1 MPSLLDWETDMS
13 RRPTAAHNLALR
25 AAEAAVELDERDEPA
40 PAASVEPASTN
51 RPRGRPKGRRAVE
64 ARLTLYLDEKRHA
77 ALVRMAEDRG
87 RSIHSL
93 ILEGVD
99 LVIGKPVISGWK

>member
-1 MPSLLDWETDMS
+1 MA

-25 AAEAAVELDERDEPA
+25 AAEAAVDLDEGAEAAEPTSETTA
-40 PAASVEPASTN
+40 PAKRAP
-51 RPRGRPKGRRAVE
+51 GRPKGKRPVE
-64 ARLTLYLDEKRHA
+64 ARLTLYLDEKRHS
-77 ALVRMAEDRG
+77 ALSRMAEDRG

-99 LVIGKPVISGWK
+99 LVIGKPTVSGWQ

>member
-1 MPSLLDWETDMS
+1 MA

-25 AAEAAVELDERDEPA
+25 AAEAAAEAAAEPA
-40 PAASVEPASTN
+40 AEADASAEPTTTRRS
-51 RPRGRPKGRRAVE
+51 RGRPKGRRPVE
-64 ARLTLYLDEKRHA
+64 ARFTVYLDETRHA

-93 ILEGVD
+93 ILEGIDHVT
-99 LVIGKPVISGWK
+99 GKPVVSVWK

>member
-1 MPSLLDWETDMS
+1 MS

-25 AAEAAVELDERDEPA
+25 AAEAAVDIEPVETAAELPR
-40 PAASVEPASTN
+40 TRG
-51 RPRGRPKGRRAVE
+51 RPRGRRQVD
-64 ARLTLYLDEKRHA
+64 ARLTLYLDEPRHA
-77 ALVRMAEDRG
+77 ALVRMAEDQG

-99 LVIGKPVISGWK
+99 HVIGKPVISGWK

>member
-1 MPSLLDWETDMS
+1 MS

-25 AAEAAVELDERDEPA
+25 AAEAAVEIDEQVELAAPPTEPT
-40 PAASVEPASTN
+40 PTN
-51 RPRGRPKGRRAVE
+51 RTRGRPKGRRPVE

-99 LVIGKPVISGWK
+99 HVIGKPVVSGWK

>member
-1 MPSLLDWETDMS
+1 MG

-25 AAEAAVELDERDEPA
+25 AAEAAVEVDEQVELAAIEPPIEPTT
-40 PAASVEPASTN
+40 PAN
-51 RPRGRPKGRRAVE
+51 RARGRPKGKRPVE
-64 ARLTLYLDEKRHA
+64 ARLTLYLDERRHA

-99 LVIGKPVISGWK
+99 HVIGKPVVSGWK

>member
-1 MPSLLDWETDMS
+1 MT

-25 AAEAAVELDERDEPA
+25 AAEAAIDIDER
-40 PAASVEPASTN
+40 VEPAAIESTEPTPTN
-51 RPRGRPKGRRAVE
+51 RARGRPKGRRPVE

-99 LVIGKPVISGWK
+99 HVIEKPVISGWK

>member
-1 MPSLLDWETDMS
+1 MT
-13 RRPTAAHNLALR
+13 RRPSAAHNLALR
-25 AAEAAVELDERDEPA
+25 AAEAAVEADA
-40 PAASVEPASTN
+40 VEPPASAEPTPKAKGG
-51 RPRGRPKGRRAVE
+51 RPRGRRPVQ
-64 ARLTLYLDEKRHA
+64 ARLTLYLDETRHA

-99 LVIGKPVISGWK
+99 HVIGKPVVSGWK

>member
-1 MPSLLDWETDMS
+1 MV

-25 AAEAAVELDERDEPA
+25 AAEAAIDIDER
-40 PAASVEPASTN
+40 VEPAAIELPARTEPTPTH
-51 RPRGRPKGRRAVE
+51 RARGRPKGRRPVD

-99 LVIGKPVISGWK
+99 HVIGKPVVSGWK

>member
-1 MPSLLDWETDMS
+1 MS

-25 AAEAAVELDERDEPA
+25 AAEAAIDIDER
-40 PAASVEPASTN
+40 VEPAAIEPTPTN
-51 RPRGRPKGRRAVE
+51 RARGRPRGRRQVD
-64 ARLTLYLDEKRHA
+64 ARLTLYLDEPRHA
-77 ALVRMAEDRG
+77 ALVRMAEDSG

-99 LVIGKPVISGWK
+99 RVIGKPVISGWQ

>member
-1 MPSLLDWETDMS
+1 MD
-13 RRPTAAHNLALR
+13 
-25 AAEAAVELDERDEPA
+25 LDER
-40 PAASVEPASTN
+40 VEPAATEPTT
-51 RPRGRPKGRRAVE
+51 RARGRPKGRRHVE
-64 ARLTLYLDEKRHA
+64 ARLTLYLDETRHA

-99 LVIGKPVISGWK
+99 HVIGKPVVSGWK

>member
-1 MPSLLDWETDMS
+1 MS

-25 AAEAAVELDERDEPA
+25 AAEAAVEMDERVEPVAIEA
-40 PAASVEPASTN
+40 PANAPTSPKRA
-51 RPRGRPKGRRAVE
+51 PGRPKGRRPVD

-99 LVIGKPVISGWK
+99 HVIGKPVMSGWK